1 MKETEEERWGYVTG
15 NVGRE
20 VREGESGHNAANGR
34 PRNDSKREEVH
45 SVRILRVE
53 IMLLHVHLVIENNGA
68 VYNVDGITVL
78 REVVEEGIPHLPL
91 QHILIVHLHRDQ
103 QRQERQGKN
112 D

>member
-1 MKETEEERWGYVTG
+1 MKEAGEERLGYVTG

-20 VREGESGHNAANGR
+20 VREGESRHNAANGR
-34 PRNDSKREEVH
+34 PRNDNRWKDAH
-45 SVRILRVE
+45 SVGILRIE
-53 IMLLHVHLVIENNGA
+53 IVLLHIHLVVENNGA
-68 VYNVDGITVL
+68 AHNGKGITVL

-91 QHILIVHLHRDQ
+91 QHVLVVHLHRDQ

>member
-1 MKETEEERWGYVTG
+1 MKETGKEQLGYVTG

-20 VREGESGHNAANGR
+20 VREGESRHNAANGR
-34 PRNDSKREEVH
+34 PRNDSSWKDAH
-45 SVRILRVE
+45 SVGILRIE
-53 IMLLHVHLVIENNGA
+53 IVLLRIQLVIENNGA
-68 VYNVDGITVL
+68 VYNGEGITVL

-91 QHILIVHLHRDQ
+91 QYVPIVHLHRDQ

>member
-1 MKETEEERWGYVTG
+1 MKETGEEQLGYVTG

-20 VREGESGHNAANGR
+20 VREGESRHNAANGR
-34 PRNDSKREEVH
+34 PRNDSSWKDAQ
-45 SVRILRVE
+45 
-53 IMLLHVHLVIENNGA
+53 LVIENNGA
-68 VYNVDGITVL
+68 VYNGEGITVL

-91 QHILIVHLHRDQ
+91 QYVPIVHLHRDQ